1 MNDPPNPT
9 PKVTAKRNRPQRAAP
24 ASRPLSVTAAP
35 FVPDLY
41 IKLPDTLPP
50 SAVLPSKRQARPPRR
65 QSNLESPL
73 PNSSKNK
80 RPTPVAP
87 NPKRNPAPVK
97 RWWHSLKDVDPITL
111 FPLRQLKIEPFE
123 LSVSDSTV
131 KHFFDCESL
140 ASYLLQTGKFLDPI
154 NRQPIS
160 RDECLRLD
168 SHLRRFGLAKLA
180 KCVEMMDL
188 QNSST
193 ITTNNGGGL
202 SGEDRRRQHIVLAS
216 GLFQYPSLA
225 GSVPTNST
233 SNRTSGGVRV
243 LDDDEDRFV
252 NPGDGGGQLVEDDF
266 PEMPLVRR
274 RATANDFPA
283 ISHVNTRPWACP
295 DCSLEN
301 TAGSRE
307 CLACGRAINTSIP
320 VAVAAPPLWQTAS
333 SAAAAVRTATSASSS
348 FASLESWRRQKA
360 MAAAAGE
367 DDRDRPRLVLS
378 APKGSGGAAI
388 TRPESVFGKA
398 KPIDISILTQTTTAA
413 QQQDACHELCPYQAR
428 FVQSAAK
435 FGFTWVTQMERTFK
449 SLVDSGNTRNSVSL
463 EPMPEAKRTFLRV
476 LATKYYGLHCVECD
490 PEPKRFLQLA
500 NTPTAFV
507 PDLTMSQ
514 ALMRFPASRLQLEAV
529 ASSCGILLVGTKLT
543 PKQLSQGVLV
553 NELNLRESEFD
564 LFWLENLLG
573 GGEGGEEEQR
583 VCFVNIVS
591 NERARKV
598 YKKLQAGNISSISNR
613 MYFWPCG
620 MDWAKVQIRHM
631 NLAKAPLLPST
642 LGSPTDLW
650 EGDKDLPQR
659 QDVAYFAQVELFIVG
674 GRMLAAELREK
685 ITHKFGMPYQA
696 MKFTERTL
704 TQFLIQETHSEI
716 TRVDKD
722 FVLMSE
728 MDINQLSPPPPPP
741 QQEEDLS
748 SEEE

>member
-1 MNDPPNPT
+1 MSDPPHAT
-9 PKVTAKRNRPQRAAP
+9 PKVAGKRHRPQKPAGVAPSKPPAA
-24 ASRPLSVTAAP
+24 ASKPLSVAAAP

-41 IKLPDTLPP
+41 VKLLPHTLP
-50 SAVLPSKRQARPPRR
+50 AKRQTRPPRR
-65 QSNLESPL
+65 QPGSSDSPL
-73 PNSSKNK
+73 PDSSKPK
-80 RPTPVAP
+80 RPAAP
-87 NPKRNPAPVK
+87 LPKKSPAPVK

-111 FPLRQLKIEPFE
+111 IPLRQLKIEPFE

-168 SHLRRFGLAKLA
+168 SHLRSFGLARLA

-193 ITTNNGGGL
+193 ITTAATGL

-216 GLFQYPSLA
+216 GLFQYPSMA
-225 GSVPTNST
+225 GSAPSR
-233 SNRTSGGVRV
+233 SAGVRV

-252 NPGDGGGQLVEDDF
+252 GGGGGGEGQLVEDDF

-274 RATANDFPA
+274 RATASDFPP
-283 ISHVNTRPWACP
+283 ISHANTRPWACP

-301 TAGSRE
+301 AAGSRE
-307 CLACGRAINTSIP
+307 CLACGRAITTAMP
-320 VAVAAPPLWQTAS
+320 VAAPPPALWQGATS
-333 SAAAAVRTATSASSS
+333 AVRTAAASSS

-360 MAAAAGE
+360 AAAAAGE
-367 DDRDRPRLVLS
+367 DDRDRPRLALS
-378 APKGSGGAAI
+378 APKSNSGGGPTVA
-388 TRPESVFGKA
+388 RPESVFGKA
-398 KPIDISILTQTTTAA
+398 KPIDFPQATTTPSPA
-413 QQQDACHELCPYQAR
+413 QQDACHELCPYQAR

-435 FGFTWVTQMERTFK
+435 FGFTWVAQMERTFK
-449 SLVDSGNTRNSVSL
+449 SLVDSGNTRQSVSL
-463 EPMPEAKRTFLRV
+463 EPMPEAKRAFLRV
-476 LATKYYGLHCVECD
+476 LAGKYYGLHCVECD

-500 NTPTAFV
+500 NAPTAFV
-507 PDLTMSQ
+507 PDLTVSQ
-514 ALMRFPASRLQLEAV
+514 ALLRFPASRLQLEAV
-529 ASSCGILLVGTKLT
+529 ASSCGILLVGARLT
-543 PKQLSQGVLV
+543 PKQLSQGLLV
-553 NELNLRESEFD
+553 SELNLRESEFD
-564 LFWLENLLG
+564 LFWLENLLPGVG
-573 GGEGGEEEQR
+573 GSDEEQR
-583 VCFVNIVS
+583 VCFVNIVA

-598 YKKLQAGNISSISNR
+598 YKKLQAGNTSSIANR
-613 MYFWPCG
+613 LYFWPCG

-631 NLAKAPLLPST
+631 NLAKVAT
-642 LGSPTDLW
+642 ATTATTEGQDL
-650 EGDKDLPQR
+650 LPQR

-685 ITHKFGMPYQA
+685 ITRKFGMPYQA

-722 FVLMSE
+722 FVLVSE
-728 MDINQLSPPPPPP
+728 MDQPSSSLPPLPP
-741 QQEEDLS
+741 QDASS